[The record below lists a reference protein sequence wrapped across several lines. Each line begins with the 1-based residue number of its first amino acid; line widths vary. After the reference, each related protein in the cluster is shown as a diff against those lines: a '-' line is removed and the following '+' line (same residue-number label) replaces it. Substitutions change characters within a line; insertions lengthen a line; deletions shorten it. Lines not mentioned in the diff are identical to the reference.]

1 MRGYARRAAPANSGA
16 ALGMRIAALLA
27 CALLAVAL
35 LAVAGC
41 KDKPKPVPDESAEQ
55 DTWEGFGS
63 QTVVLF
69 FVEGTARLTWREESR
84 AVEMQ
89 ADLVDRVARAVEELL
104 RGSSTG
110 KGRAFPPGARLLHA
124 FLEESEGA
132 LTLDFDPAVAQALA
146 QAGSVEERVAID
158 SLRRTLRVNFP
169 ALRSLRILI
178 GGEMRDSLA
187 GHVSIAQPI
196 ALGAGD

>member
-1 MRGYARRAAPANSGA
+1 
-16 ALGMRIAALLA
+16 MRIAALLA
-27 CALLAVAL
+27 CALLAA
-35 LAVAGC
+35 AGC
-41 KDKPKPVPDESAEQ
+41 KEKPKPVPAESAEQ
-55 DTWEGFGS
+55 DKWEGFGS

-69 FVEGTARLTWREESR
+69 FAEGSARTTWREESR
-84 AVEMQ
+84 AIEMQ

-104 RGSSTG
+104 RGPTAG
-110 KGRAFPPGARLLHA
+110 KGRAFPPGSRLLHA

-132 LTLDFDPAVAQALA
+132 LTLDFDPAVAQALT
-146 QAGSVEERVAID
+146 QAGSVEERVALD

-187 GHVSIAQPI
+187 GHLSIARPI
-196 ALGAGD
+196 PLDAGD